1 MSLFY
6 YVLLIAIYL
15 SIYIYMVGD
24 KYRYSLSFFRP
35 RYDAILKIYNVAINE
50 INNIELHLFYFNVQI
65 VLIAGN

>member
-35 RYDAILKIYNVAINE
+35 RYDAILKIYIMLLLIILLNCIYFILLLLLLQIIN
-50 INNIELHLFYFNVQI
+50 
-65 VLIAGN
+65 

>member
-50 INNIELHLFYFNVQI
+50 INNIELHLFYFIVQI
-65 VLIAGN
+65 VLNSR

>member
-35 RYDAILKIYNVAINE
+35 RYDAILKIYIIILNLIS
-50 INNIELHLFYFNVQI
+50 ILLCYYLLLQQI
-65 VLIAGN
+65 ILAG